1 MLLRL
6 LFCLVFLTLLSG
18 FACDLSKKTAAPS
31 GKDKDR
37 PRDSTGLVWMDS
49 ERLMPVLELAQQQNR
64 PVFVEFYADWCAPCK
79 VMEEELFTEPIVYAY
94 FNRYFLNFRTNID
107 SESGQMLA
115 GLYTVES
122 LPTILYLN
130 PQGVVL
136 ERLIGGITFAKLEA
150 AGNAAMQKMR

>member
-37 PRDSTGLVWMDS
+37 SRDSTGLVWMDS

-94 FNRYFLNFRTNID
+94 FNSYFLRRPIYRRSLTN
-107 SESGQMLA
+107 
-115 GLYTVES
+115 
-122 LPTILYLN
+122 
-130 PQGVVL
+130 
-136 ERLIGGITFAKLEA
+136 
-150 AGNAAMQKMR
+150 